1 MPLLSELLSHCVL
14 PSGPRNL
21 LTLFYFSLASVCGVI
36 ALFIYSISRLS
47 DVIKTTSC

>member
-14 PSGPRNL
+14 LAGPRNL